1 MIDDFCKQLVA
12 RHPASIGRWL
22 LGLRA
27 APKEAKAEA
36 EAETE
41 AAEGAP
47 DWQLLDRELSSDP
60 LHADSVILLP
70 AVRSRSGSALSETPI
85 LHLEFQTRPDALM
98 AERMLEYWIRLHRR
112 FRRPIQQLV
121 LHLRPTRSRL
131 ARIEHLAIGRT
142 RHHFTSLRLW
152 EQDPAPLLADPA
164 LLPLAV
170 LARPPASAP
179 EQLLSQV
186 RQQLQTIPDPDQRRR
201 TTSGCQLLAGLS
213 FSQDVIQRLLAMSI
227 LEDSSVYQ
235 YIVRKGLEEGRA
247 LGLQQGLQ
255 EGLQEGLQQGLQQ
268 GLQEGLQQGRLQ
280 EASALLLRQLER
292 RCGPLQPNLRD
303 TVNALPLDQLEALGD
318 AVLDFKGPADL
329 QRWLSQAPQI

>member
-1 MIDDFCKQLVA
+1 VIDDFCKQLVA
-12 RHPASIGRWL
+12 RHPASIGRWV
-22 LGLRA
+22 LGL
-27 APKEAKAEA
+27 
-36 EAETE
+36 T
-41 AAEGAP
+41 AAEPSSARAIDTNP
-47 DWQLLDRELSSDP
+47 TWQLLDRELSSDP

-70 AVRSRSGSALSETPI
+70 ADPGRSGAPI

-112 FRRPIQQLV
+112 FRRPIQQVV
-121 LHLRPTRSRL
+121 LHLKPTASPL
-131 ARIEHLAIGRT
+131 ARVEQLTIGRT

-170 LARPPASAP
+170 LARPPSKTP

-186 RQQLQTIPDPDQRRR
+186 RQRLQTIADPNQRRR

-235 YIVRKGLEEGRA
+235 YIVHKGLE
-247 LGLQQGLQ
+247 QGL
-255 EGLQEGLQQGLQQ
+255 ERGLE
-268 GLQEGLQQGRLQ
+268 QGRQQ
-280 EASALLLRQLER
+280 EAGTLVLRLLER
-292 RCGPLQPNLRD
+292 RCGPLQPDQRA
-303 TVNALPLDQLEALGD
+303 TISALPLERLEALVD
-318 AVLDFKGPADL
+318 VVLDFQGANDL
-329 QRWLSQAPQI
+329 LQWLEQP

>member
-1 MIDDFCKQLVA
+1 VIDDFCKQLVA

-22 LGLRA
+22 LGL
-27 APKEAKAEA
+27 
-36 EAETE
+36 T
-41 AAEGAP
+41 AAEPSSARAIDTNP
-47 DWQLLDRELSSDP
+47 TWQLLDRELSSDP

-70 AVRSRSGSALSETPI
+70 ADPGRSGAPI

-112 FRRPIQQLV
+112 FRRPIQQVV
-121 LHLRPTRSRL
+121 LHLKPTASPL
-131 ARIEHLAIGRT
+131 ARVEQLTIGRT

-170 LARPPASAP
+170 LARPPSKTP

-186 RQQLQTIPDPDQRRR
+186 RQRLQTIADPNQRRR

-235 YIVRKGLEEGRA
+235 YIVHKGLE
-247 LGLQQGLQ
+247 QGL
-255 EGLQEGLQQGLQQ
+255 ERGLE
-268 GLQEGLQQGRLQ
+268 QGRQQ
-280 EASALLLRQLER
+280 EAGTLVLRLLER
-292 RCGPLQPNLRD
+292 RCGPLQPDQRA
-303 TVNALPLDQLEALGD
+303 TISALPLERLEALVD
-318 AVLDFKGPADL
+318 VVLDFQGANDL
-329 QRWLSQAPQI
+329 LQWLEQP

>member
-12 RHPASIGRWL
+12 RHPASIGRWV

-27 APKEAKAEA
+27 APKKAKAEA
-36 EAETE
+36 EAETV
-41 AAEGAP
+41 EGAP

-70 AVRSRSGSALSETPI
+70 AFRNRSGSALSETPI

-98 AERMLEYWIRLHRR
+98 AERMLEYWMRLHRR
-112 FRRPIQQLV
+112 FRRPIQQVV

-170 LARPPASAP
+170 LARPPATAP

-186 RQQLQTIPDPDQRRR
+186 RQQLQTISDPDQRRR

-213 FSQDVIQRLLAMSI
+213 FSHDVIQRLLAMSI

-247 LGLQQGLQ
+247 LGRQ
-255 EGLQEGLQQGLQQ
+255 
-268 GLQEGLQQGRLQ
+268 Q

-292 RCGPLQPNLRD
+292 RCGPLQPQLRD
-303 TVNALPLDQLEALGD
+303 TVSTLPLERLEALGD
-318 AVLDFKGPADL
+318 AVLDFQGPADL
-329 QRWLSQAPQI
+329 ITWLEQSLQG